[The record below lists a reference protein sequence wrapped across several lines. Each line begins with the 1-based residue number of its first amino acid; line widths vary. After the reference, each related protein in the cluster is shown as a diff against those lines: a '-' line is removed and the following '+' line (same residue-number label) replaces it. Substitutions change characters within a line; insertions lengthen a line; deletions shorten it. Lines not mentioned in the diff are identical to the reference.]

1 MLRSKITKR
10 QCLVATIAI
19 SGAFFIASSP
29 SASGPAQMNDLI
41 GFSMTLF
48 AVILSGRKMA
58 TENLTFGWKRAQ
70 VLGGFFKGVF
80 LLALGVSILLQAIE
94 RFINLSPVEEPVL
107 ILTMGCIGLG
117 LNVLVL
123 GFLHEPHEH
132 DHNHNSTETH
142 LHERTSTPPSHSP
155 QASPS
160 HQHPPPPATK
170 PPRDLGMLGD
180 ALNNTGVI
188 IAALVVWKGGPSERR
203 FYADPAVSLFI
214 ALTIALSA
222 WPLCRRAGHILLES
236 APPGTRPDE
245 LRKEISLIAGVAD
258 VQDLRVWR
266 VDQATTFAIA
276 RVGVVTESLAAF
288 EEVTRAVEAC
298 LKLRGVHVSVLQP
311 ISKTAERKHVE

>member
-1 MLRSKITKR
+1 
-10 QCLVATIAI
+10 
-19 SGAFFIASSP
+19 
-29 SASGPAQMNDLI
+29 MNDLI
-41 GFSMTLF
+41 GFSVALL
-48 AVILSGRKMA
+48 AVILSERKMA
-58 TENLTFGWKRAQ
+58 PENLTFGWKRAQ
-70 VLGGFFKGVF
+70 VLGSFFNGVF

-94 RFINLSPVEEPVL
+94 RFINLSQ
-107 ILTMGCIGLG
+107 
-117 LNVLVL
+117 
-123 GFLHEPHEH
+123 PHEH
-132 DHNHNSTETH
+132 NHNHNSTETH

-160 HQHPPPPATK
+160 HQHPPPPATN
-170 PPRDLGMLGD
+170 PPRDLGMLGVLLHVLGD

-188 IAALVVWKGGPSERR
+188 IAALFIWKGGPSERR

-258 VQDLRVWR
+258 VQELRVWR

-276 RVGVVTESLAAF
+276 RVCVVTESLAAF

-311 ISKTAERKHVE
+311 ISRTAERKNEE